1 MFVDMKKIMTTY
13 NKRLSL
19 CNILNILF
27 LLISMFNKLTQ
38 EKNQWWI
45 YIL

>member
-1 MFVDMKKIMTTY
+1 MFVDMKKIITY